1 MAKDKNRFLMEPL
14 NVYHENSF
22 SDRLSLYA
30 RDIENALRKAGA
42 VVDEDYDYKMLME
55 LAQPYVLALQKEKTL
70 KLSVNFDE

>member
-22 SDRLSLYA
+22 SDMLALYA
-30 RDIENALRKAGA
+30 RDIEITLRTAGA